1 MEPDQRTGSTPPK
14 EQMPQAVE
22 KKGNPSQSPATT
34 NVYVRRRVEI
44 DTSKDTVIPPPPD
57 WEERYHHL
65 QILLNK
71 LGDSDQT
78 DHHLHMLWS
87 LSSAE
92 LSKHAVDLE
101 KRSIQLSLEE
111 AREMQR
117 VATLNVLGRSVNTPG
132 TTVARHFWGLNIPL
146 YSCIYAYNMCTHLSS
161 RLTKSMYLSL
171 LMKILSFKLERNLNN
186 YKETKVKS

>member
-44 DTSKDTVIPPPPD
+44 DTSKDTVSKQPPKVSSSSTVPPPPD

-117 VATLNVLGRSVNTPG
+117 VATLNVLGRSVNS
-132 TTVARHFWGLNIPL
+132 L
-146 YSCIYAYNMCTHLSS
+146 
-161 RLTKSMYLSL
+161 KSTSNE
-171 LMKILSFKLERNLNN
+171 ER
-186 YKETKVKS
+186 E

>member
-1 MEPDQRTGSTPPK
+1 MEADQRTSTPPK
-14 EQMPQAVE
+14 DSKAAE
-22 KKGNPSQSPATT
+22 KKVNPPSLSPATTTTT
-34 NVYVRRRVEI
+34 NVYVRRKVEI
-44 DTSKDTVIPPPPD
+44 DTSKETLSKQPKVSSSSTVPPPD

-65 QILLNK
+65 QMLLNK
-71 LGDSDQT
+71 LNEPDQT

-117 VATLNVLGRSVNTPG
+117 VAALNVLGKSVNDG
-132 TTVARHFWGLNIPL
+132 G
-146 YSCIYAYNMCTHLSS
+146 
-161 RLTKSMYLSL
+161 
-171 LMKILSFKLERNLNN
+171 
-186 YKETKVKS
+186 

>member
-1 MEPDQRTGSTPPK
+1 MEPGQRTSSTPPK
-14 EQMPQAVE
+14 EQMPQAAE

-34 NVYVRRRVEI
+34 TTTTTTNVYVRRKVEI
-44 DTSKDTVIPPPPD
+44 DASKDTVTKQQAKASSSSTVPPPPE

-65 QILLNK
+65 QMLLNK
-71 LGDSDQT
+71 LNDSDQT

-87 LSSAE
+87 LSSVE

-117 VATLNVLGRSVNTPG
+117 VAALNVLGRSVST
-132 TTVARHFWGLNIPL
+132 L
-146 YSCIYAYNMCTHLSS
+146 
-161 RLTKSMYLSL
+161 KSTSN
-171 LMKILSFKLERNLNN
+171 EDR
-186 YKETKVKS
+186 